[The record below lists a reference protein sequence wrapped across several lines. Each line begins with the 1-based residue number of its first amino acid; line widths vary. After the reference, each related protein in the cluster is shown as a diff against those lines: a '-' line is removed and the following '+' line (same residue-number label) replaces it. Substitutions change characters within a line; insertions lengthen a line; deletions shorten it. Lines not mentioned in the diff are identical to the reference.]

1 MTMSSLSDQIGSGLI
16 LLFLVGIPLYGFYRK
31 VPIYNTFVE
40 GAKDG
45 FPVFLRIFPY
55 MLAMLVAIGML
66 RASGAFDFLNH
77 VLSPVLKK
85 LGIPAEII
93 PIALIRPFS
102 ASAAM
107 GVLAD
112 LLHAQGGNAFVSHMG
127 AVVANSADTTFYIA
141 VIYFGIANIRNTRH
155 AIPVSIL
162 VDLVGMVSA
171 IAFSHCLLH

>member
-1 MTMSSLSDQIGSGLI
+1 MMLSSICDQAGNVLI
-16 LLFLVGIPLYGFYRK
+16 LLFLVGIPAYAFYKK

-45 FPVFLRIFPY
+45 FPIFLRIFPY

-66 RASGAFDFLNH
+66 RASGAFDLLNH
-77 VLSPVLKK
+77 VLSPALNKM
-85 LGIPAEII
+85 GIPLEII
-93 PIALIRPFS
+93 PIALVRPFS

-112 LLHAQGGNAFVSHMG
+112 LLHTQGGNAYVSHLG
-127 AVVANSADTTFYIA
+127 AIVSNSADTTFYIA
-141 VIYFGIANIRNTRH
+141 VIYFGAANIRNTRH

-162 VDLVGMVSA
+162 VDLVAMCSA
-171 IAFSHCLLH
+171 IFFAHWLLR